1 MVCLAADVK
10 VKKFFFYYCSTQ
22 NLVRMSL
29 PTVLIGAHLDI
40 GLEFAFC
47 L

>member
-10 VKKFFFYYCSTQ
+10 KNLNYLYYCSTQ

-29 PTVLIGAHLDI
+29 PTV
-40 GLEFAFC
+40 
-47 L
+47 